1 LAAYSEIQVEQYS
14 TFSTTINVQDSTG
27 AAANLFGYTANSSI
41 RRSFYSESS
50 TDFFASVTGVANGEI
65 TISMTAANT
74 ANLTVGRS
82 LYDVIIT
89 SSNGTKTRV
98 VEGIVNVLPGVT
110 RL

>member
-27 AAANLFGYTANSSI
+27 AAVNLFGYTANSSI
-41 RRSFYSESS
+41 RRSYYSANS
-50 TDFFASVTGVANGEI
+50 TDFLATVTGIANGEI

-89 SSNGTKTRV
+89 APNGTKSRV

>member
-1 LAAYSEIQVEQYS
+1 LAAYSELQVEQYA
-14 TFSTTINVQDSTG
+14 TFSTTINVEDSTG
-27 AAANLFGYTANSSI
+27 AALNLYGYSANSSI

-50 TDFFASVTGVANGEI
+50 TDFLATVTGTANGEI

-89 SSNGTKTRV
+89 SPEGTKTRV